1 MIKKISL
8 ILFLTVTSVQSQIP
22 NGYYDSAVGYDYELK
37 TQLFEI
43 INNHNDQGYNAL
55 DDFYI
60 TNDIDVIFFIIYL

>member
-22 NGYYDSAVGYDYELK
+22 NGYYDSATGYDYELK

-60 TNDIDVIFFIIYL
+60 TNEAHKHFGY